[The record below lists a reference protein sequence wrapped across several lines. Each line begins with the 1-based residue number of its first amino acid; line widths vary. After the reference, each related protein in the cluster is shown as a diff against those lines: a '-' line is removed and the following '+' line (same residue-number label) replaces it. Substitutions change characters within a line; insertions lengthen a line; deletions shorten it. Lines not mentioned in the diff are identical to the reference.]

1 MMEERSVIPAY
12 IVRGSLLMISL
23 VALPACP
30 LPIHVGDLPLDGSSG
45 GSAEGG
51 ESVDAGEAPT
61 GGAGP
66 GVCGDG
72 VVGEDEACDDGNAD
86 ADDGCDVMCARTGNV
101 AWTFTPDATQLA
113 SDVAVDADGR
123 IIVVGPGVLFAL
135 GPDGE
140 VLWQRTIVDAD
151 AYLQVVVD
159 AARRIYVSSE
169 VGVVHGFDPDGEE
182 LWREGEALPEGGQ
195 GIVAIA
201 VSDDTLYSL
210 LQVGGTGEESRIF
223 LRTHDRESG
232 EVLTSVG
239 TSIGVPIV
247 GEDLAVSG
255 EHVIAVGFGSLDDE
269 PPLEVQ
275 AVVAVFDLAGAPI
288 SLDFANS
295 VGESWRAVA
304 ATSDG
309 GFVLAGSG
317 PVVTVRRLDADLQVL
332 WNHTDEGFF
341 GSWVND
347 IAVGPGDVVAM
358 AGHGKLEHQGGF
370 VRRFSA
376 PGEPA
381 WTSAFES
388 QQQDGFAQAH
398 ALAFGP
404 DFLVG
409 LGTTDESGWIRRFAL
424 E

>member
-1 MMEERSVIPAY
+1 MRENVIETIKKEKLIA
-12 IVRGSLLMISL
+12 IVRGIAPEKL
-23 VALPACP
+23 VAIKAF
-30 LPIHVGDLPLDGSSG
+30 SS
-45 GSAEGG
+45 
-51 ESVDAGEAPT
+51 P
-61 GGAGP
+61 
-66 GVCGDG
+66 
-72 VVGEDEACDDGNAD
+72 
-86 ADDGCDVMCARTGNV
+86 
-101 AWTFTPDATQLA
+101 
-113 SDVAVDADGR
+113 
-123 IIVVGPGVLFAL
+123 
-135 GPDGE
+135 
-140 VLWQRTIVDAD
+140 
-151 AYLQVVVD
+151 
-159 AARRIYVSSE
+159 
-169 VGVVHGFDPDGEE
+169 
-182 LWREGEALPEGGQ
+182 
-195 GIVAIA
+195 IA
-201 VSDDTLYSL
+201 VPCS
-210 LQVGGTGEESRIF
+210 F
-223 LRTHDRESG
+223 
-232 EVLTSVG
+232 
-239 TSIGVPIV
+239 
-247 GEDLAVSG
+247 
-255 EHVIAVGFGSLDDE
+255 
-269 PPLEVQ
+269 
-275 AVVAVFDLAGAPI
+275 
-288 SLDFANS
+288 N
-295 VGESWRAVA
+295 A

-309 GFVLAGSG
+309 GFVLAGLG